1 MVYVILIAAI
11 ILVILLVYFIFKKG
25 KSEKMCCPNCGESL
39 KEVDATK
46 NMEKFFCSKC
56 GFPVELK

>member
-1 MVYVILIAAI
+1 MEYLIFVVAVILG
-11 ILVILLVYFIFKKG
+11 VLLVYFISKKG
-25 KSEKMCCPNCGESL
+25 KTGKMCCPNCGESL